1 MKAKNILKTLAL
13 PVAVALGMM
22 ATSCSSDDNIVNEQ
36 QAVAAKHEI
45 PVTVS
50 ATRSDEGTRATFN
63 GTSKKLEFEEGDK
76 LFIQGTDATAG
87 TFAGVLSNTSAATG
101 TFSGTIV
108 TENEYTGT
116 SAALFGS
123 ATSLTATLL
132 PKDYETE
139 AAGYLTLSGTGAS
152 QTLTVAKAKAF
163 VTASSADAA
172 KALAIEQLS
181 LEQATSYSSGF
192 ALTPVNAVLNY
203 SISGLAN
210 STDYTPSVSDA
221 ATAISGSVT
230 SDASGNAYFA
240 VAFAPDGSKT
250 YTLSITGFSDIAVA
264 DRTLTAGKVYKK
276 TATAAAAVPTGAI
289 SGKFTINSS
298 GDKVYFSKGN
308 LQYNK
313 STSTWSFMDHQY
325 STVETTNQNVGT
337 NYASQGVVSLFG
349 WGTSGETISNY
360 GSAYQPYATSTTS
373 TAYGPT
379 DGTSSLTGT
388 YANGDWGVNIGTG
401 WRTLTGGSGGEW
413 EYLFNT
419 RTVNNGTGS
428 GHSYT
433 LGQKVNDVL
442 GVVLYP
448 DDYTGELYTTAQS
461 DNWSTFESAGCVF
474 LPAAGYRDGTS
485 VYYVGSRGYYWSS
498 TASGAD
504 NSCYVYFGSGIVYPA
519 NDGSRDYGFSVRL
532 VRDVE

>member
-22 ATSCSSDDNIVNEQ
+22 ATSCSSDDNIANEQ

-87 TFAGVLSNTSAATG
+87 TFAGVLSNTSGAPG

-116 SAALFGS
+116 SEALFAS
-123 ATSLTATLL
+123 ATATLL
-132 PKDYETE
+132 PKDYSTT
-139 AAGYLTLSGTGAS
+139 GYLTLSGTGAS
-152 QTLTVAKAKAF
+152 QTLTVDATKAC

-181 LEQATSYSSGF
+181 LEQTTTYSSGF

-349 WGTSGETISNY
+349 WGTSGKTFDSGY
-360 GSAYQPYATSTTS
+360 GSAYQPWATSATPTD
-373 TAYGPT
+373 YGPT
-379 DGTSSLTGT
+379 DGTSNLTGT
-388 YANGDWGVNIGTG
+388 YADGDWGVNIGTG
-401 WRTLTGGSGGEW
+401 WRTLTGGNNGEW
-413 EYLFNT
+413 TYLFNT
-419 RTVNNGTGS
+419 RTVNGGQGS

-474 LPAAGYRDGTS
+474 LPAAGYRGGTS
-485 VYYVGSRGYYWSS
+485 VNGVGSGGYCWSS
-498 TASGAD
+498 TANGAD
-504 NSCYVYFGSGIVYPA
+504 YSYYVRFGSGSVTPA
-519 NDGSRDYGFSVRL
+519 SIYNRFIGFSVRL
-532 VRDVE
+532 VRPVE